1 MEAEG
6 KREERGKQLV
16 RSTWM
21 LMKKYS
27 RRERRVCVRR

>member
-1 MEAEG
+1 MEAG
-6 KREERGKQLV
+6 SQREEREKQLV